1 VFAFKIMILRRLHK
15 AKCRQVAVP
24 DTLYIAISLRFFTKK
39 NNAKKRVPTTS
50 SGRFL
55 RPL

>member
-1 VFAFKIMILRRLHK
+1 MILRRLHK

-55 RPL
+55 RPLNK